1 MRTLKRPQPTAHQP
15 AVFRLRRSVQAIQLA
30 LCCGAASALPAAASC
45 ALDGATVST
54 VVGFADS
61 CDIAGTLAVT
71 GTGFL
76 TTFGA
81 ITNRGLISSAGRID
95 SRGTLNNLG
104 QLVVES
110 GGQVATATS
119 SNLFGTTLTG
129 GNWRVMA
136 GSGKA
141 SLSIGR
147 GTIATNAADITLNG
161 RDASFA
167 QLTGL
172 TLNQSALRI
181 ENGNQFSVAQLEN
194 TGAVTVA
201 SGAAVTIGSSSNFV
215 GKTLTGGTWAVYGDG
230 GPVDTVLKLGVDGID
245 TNAAYVELSG
255 IGSRFDQLNSL
266 ADNQGVLVISKGRQ
280 FTLPGLTNTGTV
292 SVKSGGALTLGRS
305 GNLVNGTLTGGT
317 WEIFD
322 ATNNLT
328 DSSLVIGTGQ
338 ISVNNASILLA
349 GSRTSFQQLDNLRT
363 NNGALTITDRRNFT
377 ALDFTNNGTLTV
389 GAGSSVTIAKSS
401 NVVGTTLTKGVWRVS
416 GGLGEAGSLR
426 VGTGTITTN
435 NATVLLSGDGAHFD
449 QLTGLT
455 GNQGVLKITAGH
467 HFTAGEL
474 VNTGSLAV
482 ESLSRMDGMTGANKL
497 QVGFT
502 QLAGSTQVGGVLA
515 MRRINITGGT
525 LSGGGELIATDHIT
539 IGSGAV
545 VRPGLFTGALKLD
558 GDVSFSGL
566 LEIDLSSPTAIDLLQ
581 VSGVFDFQTGAKVK
595 LLLGFAPVAPAYS
608 FEFLQAGNILGQPTT
623 YELVGDSLG
632 YSQQLQCA
640 GHSCRFDLI
649 AAAVPEPAS
658 YALWLAGLGALGFG
672 ARWRKQAPRGHTA

>member
-1 MRTLKRPQPTAHQP
+1 MRTLKRPQRTAHQP

-110 GGQVATATS
+110 GGQVATETS
-119 SNLFGTTLTG
+119 SNLNGTTLTG

-201 SGAAVTIGSSSNFV
+201 SGAAVTIGNSSNFV
-215 GKTLTGGTWAVYGDG
+215 GKTLTGGAWAVYGDG
-230 GPVDTVLKLGVDGID
+230 GPVDTVLKLGVGGID

-266 ADNQGVLVISKGRQ
+266 LENSGVLVISKGRQ

-292 SVKSGGALTLGRS
+292 SVKSAGALTLGRS
-305 GNLVNGTLTGGT
+305 SNLVNGTLTGGT
-317 WEIFD
+317 WEVS
-322 ATNNLT
+322 NGSSLT

-338 ISVNNASILLA
+338 ISVNNASIQLA
-349 GSRTSFQQLDNLRT
+349 GRRTSFQQLDNLRT
-363 NNGALTITDRRNFT
+363 NNGALSITDGRNFT

-389 GAGSSVTIAKSS
+389 SAGSSVTIAKSS
-401 NVVGTTLTKGVWRVS
+401 NIVGTTLTKGVWRVS

-455 GNQGVLKITAGH
+455 GNQGVLKITAGQ

-525 LSGGGELIATDHIT
+525 LSGGGEVIATDHIT

-632 YSQQLQCA
+632 YAQQLHCA
-640 GHSCRFDLI
+640 GHSCRLDLI

-658 YALWLAGLGALGFG
+658 YALWLAGLGALGCG
-672 ARWRKQAPRGHTA
+672 LRRRQQTPRGRAA